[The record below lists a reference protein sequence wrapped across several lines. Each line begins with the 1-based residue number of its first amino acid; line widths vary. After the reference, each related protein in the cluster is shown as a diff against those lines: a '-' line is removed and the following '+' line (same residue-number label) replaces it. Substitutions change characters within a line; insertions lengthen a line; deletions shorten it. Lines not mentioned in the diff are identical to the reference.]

1 MKNFF
6 IITNGLKDEGL
17 KVTKKLK
24 DYIES
29 KGAVASYHVTTME
42 REKIYSV
49 DEDIIPEGTE
59 LIFVL
64 GGDGT
69 LLRVSRDLLR
79 LQIPF
84 IGVNL
89 GTLGYLCELVEDTML
104 EAVDK
109 IMNNEYMV
117 EDRMMLKSVGEDKGI
132 ALNDIVIHREGKTQM
147 VKLTIYLN
155 GLYLGVYNADGIIV
169 ATPTGSTGYNMSAGG
184 PIVDPQAQMILI
196 TPINSHTLG
205 NKSIVISDSDKVEIE
220 LSKRRPQED
229 ETASIC
235 YDGDVYRTIGVGE
248 RIEIVRTR
256 RTVKILKLNDVS
268 FWGILQAKMRSEDE
282 SHGM

>member
-17 KVTKKLK
+17 KVTKRLK
-24 DYIES
+24 SYIEYR
-29 KGAVASYHVTTME
+29 GANVSYHVTMME

-49 DEDIIPEGTE
+49 SEDTIPEGTQ

-89 GTLGYLCELVEDTML
+89 GTLGYLCELVEDTMC
-104 EAVDK
+104 EAVDR

-117 EDRMMLKSVGEDKGI
+117 EDRMMLKSLGEDKGI

-147 VKLTIYLN
+147 VRLTIYLN
-155 GLYLGVYNADGIIV
+155 GLFLGVYNADGIIV

-220 LSKRRPQED
+220 LSRRRPQED

-282 SHGM
+282 SRGM